1 MVVSVVHLKKRTIP
15 VIMIDKTDQEA
26 RLRLSLRQLEV
37 FVATA
42 RSGSTR
48 AAAGRIARSQ
58 SAASSSLADLEATL
72 GVELFDRVGR
82 RLVLNENGRALL
94 PKATSVLDQ
103 SNEMQ
108 QLFSHEHVT
117 PLRVAASLTIGEVL
131 LPERVANWKLTH
143 PGSPVQLIIGNTS
156 EVIAAVVAFDADI
169 GFIEGPQ
176 THPDLIVKP
185 WLRDQLV
192 IVAAAD
198 HALARV
204 RGSVG
209 VKQLRDAPWALRE
222 HGSGTREAADRWLI
236 DHLGVMN
243 VEFELGSPEA
253 IKRLVAAGA
262 AVACLSRHAVA
273 NELERGSLIELRTR
287 LPPAVRSLAMVM
299 HRDKRLGRGTA
310 EFVRSCE
317 AAGEET
323 DRMKVTGRPTRL
335 GKPLHQRAGR

>member
-1 MVVSVVHLKKRTIP
+1 
-15 VIMIDKTDQEA
+15 MIDKSDQNS

-42 RSGSTR
+42 RAGSTR
-48 AAAGRIARSQ
+48 AAADRIARSQ
-58 SAASSSLADLEATL
+58 SAASSALADLEATL

-94 PKATSVLDQ
+94 PKASSILDQ
-103 SNEMQ
+103 SADLQ

-131 LPERVANWKLTH
+131 LPERVANWKLSH

-169 GFIEGPQ
+169 GFIEEPQ

-185 WLRDQLV
+185 WLNDQLI
-192 IVAAAD
+192 IVAGAA
-198 HALARV
+198 HPLASID
-204 RGSVG
+204 GIVG
-209 VKQLRDAPWALRE
+209 FKQLRDAPWALRE

-236 DHLGVMN
+236 DHLGVLK

-262 AVACLSRHAVA
+262 ALACLSRHAVA
-273 NELERGSLIELRTR
+273 QELERGTLVELRTR
-287 LPPAVRSLAMVM
+287 LPPAVRSLAMVL
-299 HRDKRLGRGTA
+299 HRDKRLGRGTE
-310 EFVRSCE
+310 EFVRCCE
-317 AAGEET
+317 TVRKAVQV
-323 DRMKVTGRPTRL
+323 R
-335 GKPLHQRAGR
+335 QR

>member
-1 MVVSVVHLKKRTIP
+1 M
-15 VIMIDKTDQEA
+15 
-26 RLRLSLRQLEV
+26 RLSLRQLEV

-48 AAAGRIARSQ
+48 AAADRIARSQ
-58 SAASSSLADLEATL
+58 SAASSALADLEETL
-72 GVELFDRVGR
+72 GVALFDRVGR

-94 PKATSVLDQ
+94 PKAASVLDQ
-103 SNEMQ
+103 SADLQ

-131 LPERVANWKLTH
+131 LPERVAQWKHAH
-143 PGSPVQLIIGNTS
+143 PSSPVQLIIGNTS

-176 THPDLIVKP
+176 THPDLIIKP
-185 WLRDQLV
+185 WLNDQLV

-198 HALARV
+198 HALA
-204 RGSVG
+204 GIDGIVG
-209 VKQLRDAPWALRE
+209 FRQLRDAAWALRE

-236 DHLGVMN
+236 DHLGVLK

-262 AVACLSRHAVA
+262 ALGCLSRHAVA
-273 NELERGSLIELRTR
+273 NELERGSLVELRTR

-299 HRDKRLGRGTA
+299 HRDKRLGRGTS

-317 AAGEET
+317 AGREKPVP
-323 DRMKVTGRPTRL
+323 MKRTR
-335 GKPLHQRAGR
+335 R